1 MPELSTNWVSPLRRV
16 WKKEGDSYSSYTVT
30 DKQVTIF
37 VASTELACCMVNMC
51 IWISKVQ

>member
-16 WKKEGDSYSSYTVT
+16 WKKEGASYSSYTVT